1 MSDQDF
7 IIVDEED
14 KEKENNGQGSPSGE
28 EKKQEVVSSDKKD
41 GGSDKKDD
49 DGYEKI
55 CFICHRPESVT
66 GKMIDLPNNITVC
79 PDCMQRSFDAMT
91 NGSVDLNRLMNMPG
105 VQFFNMSDLENM
117 QPKPQKIKKK
127 KEKPKEFH
135 KLDIKNIPAPHKIKA
150 KLDEYVV
157 GQEYAKKAMSVAV
170 YNHYKRVATDTMDD
184 IEIEK
189 SNMLMIG
196 PTGSGK
202 TYLVKTLARLLDVRS
217 RTPHH
222 LQRPDT

>member
-105 VQFFNMSDLENM
+105 VQFF
-117 QPKPQKIKKK
+117 ICR
-127 KEKPKEFH
+127 
-135 KLDIKNIPAPHKIKA
+135 IWRIC
-150 KLDEYVV
+150 
-157 GQEYAKKAMSVAV
+157 
-170 YNHYKRVATDTMDD
+170 
-184 IEIEK
+184 
-189 SNMLMIG
+189 
-196 PTGSGK
+196 
-202 TYLVKTLARLLDVRS
+202 S
-217 RTPHH
+217 RN
-222 LQRPDT
+222 RRR